1 MGFIDTAIGLR
12 VLYLLVQPIK
22 NLPAYKLGLV
32 DEDGNIQRKA
42 KTAEEKAATSMLLRL
57 VLRIRSF
64 LSMIPLAQSKFG
76 KFASAYALVRE
87 CIEKENYL
95 PTLGQLDEMEI
106 HISAQDISMC
116 ESVIFEDAP
125 ANVTGAAIANK
136 DNPMT
141 TVKRK
146 KVSDKTFGN
155 FNAGKMKIKRW
166 GSKLNLEDASDQE
179 ILNIIKK
186 NPNGIIVLEDQMGR
200 AKIIKYTKNESNVVK
215 MKPLQVLE
223 SRINDEYYE
232 CEVVDV

>member
-1 MGFIDTAIGLR
+1 MANGFIDAAIGLR

-22 NLPAYKLGLV
+22 SLPAYKLGLV

-95 PTLGQLDEMEI
+95 PTLGQLDEMEARV
-106 HISAQDISMC
+106 SLDDMLL
-116 ESVIFEDAP
+116 EDAP
-125 ANVTGAAIANK
+125 ANSTGPAIANK

-146 KVSDKTFGN
+146 KVSDGTFGN
-155 FNAGKMKIKRW
+155 FTAGKLKIKRW
-166 GSKLNLEDASDQE
+166 GAKLNLEDASDQE
-179 ILNIIKK
+179 VLNFVK
-186 NPNGIIVLEDQMGR
+186 NNPSGIFVLETETGH
-200 AKIIKYTKNESNVVK
+200 AKIIKYTKNESNSFK

-232 CEVVDV
+232 LEIIDV